1 LNIIIFGPP
10 GAGKGTQSAFLVE
23 RKGMRHISTG
33 DLFREHIK
41 SNSALGQKAKGFMSK
56 GELVPDSVV
65 IDMVRD
71 VFKQLNDK
79 SFVLDGFPRTVAQ
92 AEALDELLASVGKKL
107 GAVVFLEV
115 AESILVDRLSGR
127 RVCSNCGAVYHMT
140 SSPSARPGVCD
151 ACDGRLVQRDD
162 DSEDVIKDRLKVY
175 ERNTSPVKGYYQN
188 QACLVEIDGLGSAE
202 EVFAR
207 IQKVLN

>member
-1 LNIIIFGPP
+1 
-10 GAGKGTQSAFLVE
+10 
-23 RKGMRHISTG
+23 
-33 DLFREHIK
+33 
-41 SNSALGQKAKGFMSK
+41 
-56 GELVPDSVV
+56 
-65 IDMVRD
+65 
-71 VFKQLNDK
+71 
-79 SFVLDGFPRTVAQ
+79 
-92 AEALDELLASVGKKL
+92 
-107 GAVVFLEV
+107 
-115 AESILVDRLSGR
+115 
-127 RVCSNCGAVYHMT
+127 MT